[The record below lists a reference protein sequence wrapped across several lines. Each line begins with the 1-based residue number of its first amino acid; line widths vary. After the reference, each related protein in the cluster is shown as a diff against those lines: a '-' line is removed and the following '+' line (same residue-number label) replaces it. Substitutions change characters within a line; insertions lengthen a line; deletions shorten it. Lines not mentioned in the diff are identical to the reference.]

1 MSPGFPPISW
11 YDVGAALVAWLAVG
25 ELLIVM
31 RTNAA
36 ELAASALAPST
47 PVPLPPPEPGVLVP
61 GIRHP
66 VIVVDGFIASAAA
79 LAAARLAPRAARVL
93 IASHRSVEAGHGAV
107 LGALDLRPLLELD
120 LRLGEGTGAA
130 LALHLVE
137 AAARVLAEMATFD
150 AAGVSDA
157 GR

>member
-66 VIVVDGFIASAAA
+66 VIVVDGLLLCPWSVLVGDCVCADCVCAAA
-79 LAAARLAPRAARVL
+79 VAAAATAITAANK
-93 IASHRSVEAGHGAV
+93 
-107 LGALDLRPLLELD
+107 
-120 LRLGEGTGAA
+120 
-130 LALHLVE
+130 
-137 AAARVLAEMATFD
+137 
-150 AAGVSDA
+150 
-157 GR
+157 